1 MKIKELLETKDPT
14 NEGFANTARAAVA
27 ASSLMLAPGMMHD
40 YNMSDHHHQKPA
52 VIQQDGTI
60 KHDVDAPKEHKKN
73 VFYKIGAPYKKYGKT
88 YHPHYDPNYKK
99 VGTAS
104 WYGPGFHGK
113 KTANGDIFD
122 TNSLMAAHPTLPFP
136 SKVWVTNI
144 ENGKKILVTV
154 TDRGPYAKGRLI
166 DLSNKA
172 AKDLGFEEHGTA
184 KVKVEY
190 SPEETEKYLKDNGL
204 YDQFIKTNKP

>member
-1 MKIKELLETKDPT
+1 MKIKELLETKDST
-14 NEGFANTARAAVA
+14 NEGIGNTARAAVA
-27 ASSLMLAPGMMHD
+27 AGSMIFAPGMTHD
-40 YNMSDHHHQKPA
+40 FNVKDYYHPEPA
-52 VIQQDGTI
+52 IYRQDSTDSQAT
-60 KHDVDAPKEHKKN
+60 KNHKN

-99 VGTAS
+99 VGIAS

-113 KTANGDIFD
+113 TTANGDIFD
-122 TNSLMAAHPTLPFP
+122 TNSLMAAHPTLPIP
-136 SKVWVTNI
+136 SKVWVTNLK
-144 ENGKKILVTV
+144 NGKKILVTV

-190 SPEETEKYLKDNGL
+190 SPEETEKYLKDTGL
-204 YDQFIKTNKP
+204 YDQFAKVTKSKK